1 MATNETFQDA
11 DRISLP
17 VPAATPAG
25 APVKVG
31 SLIAVTQ
38 TAEGKGG
45 NAAGFASVTRK
56 GAHKLSVVGAL
67 ASIGLP
73 VYIVTADNSLTATAG
88 SNTLFGYN
96 LETKGAGT
104 GVVTVALSRV

>member
-1 MATNETFQDA
+1 MALNEVFQDA

-17 VPAATPAG
+17 VPASTPSG
-25 APVKVG
+25 SPVKVG

-56 GAHKLSVVGAL
+56 GAHKLTVVGAI
-67 ASIGLP
+67 ASVGLP
-73 VYIVTADNSLTATAG
+73 VYIVTADNTLTATVG
-88 SNTLFGYN
+88 SNTLFGYA
-96 LETKGAGT
+96 LETKGSGS
-104 GVVTVALSRV
+104 GVITVALSRV